1 MDKEYL
7 KEIKEILKK
16 GKRELISKNR
26 NKNLTDN
33 PIFIKYFDLYSE
45 LSDLC
50 LKKNAK
56 INLNIWDDFI
66 QALETAEQF
75 NNIAL
80 TKINDKIINNLKER
94 YKDFAENI
102 FYTNVRKGKRKI
114 NYENTRGDY

>member
-1 MDKEYL
+1 VDKEYL